1 MTLTALLS
9 IRLFLS
15 HKTSSQQ
22 PPLLQGKVV
31 SDEKRAEPDDDDAI
45 EGKGLGGSIRIP
57 VRRTDVGPYIKWV
70 VISIAFGVAVL
81 CIGGAVRLVLG
92 GL

>member
-1 MTLTALLS
+1 VT
-9 IRLFLS
+9 
-15 HKTSSQQ
+15 
-22 PPLLQGKVV
+22 
-31 SDEKRAEPDDDDAI
+31 DERRADEPEHEAI
-45 EGKGLGGSIRIP
+45 EGKGFGGSIRIP
-57 VRRTDVGPYIKWV
+57 ASRTDVGPYIKWV